1 MTKVKKK
8 KLPPPIRKNRRTE
21 IVNSHTDF
29 DLFVIFIGTAVV
41 IVIRYYRSAPV
52 TMVMTGWGR
61 GIISGTVRVWAVGRI
76 KLRRT
81 DLEIEVSNLKKAIG
95 ASTRPCLVVSKGN
108 DGSLYWICYLY
119 VRRLLPPAAV
129 CCLSAA
135 TRSSAS
141 GWAC

>member
-1 MTKVKKK
+1 MY
-8 KLPPPIRKNRRTE
+8 
-21 IVNSHTDF
+21 TDF
-29 DLFVIFIGTAVV
+29 DLFVIFVGTAVI
-41 IVIRYYRSAPV
+41 IVIRYCRSAPV
-52 TMVMTGWGR
+52 TMTDRLGGVITREM
-61 GIISGTVRVWAVGRI
+61 VRVWAVGRT

-119 VRRLLPPAAV
+119 VRRLLPPAV
-129 CCLSAA
+129 CCPSAA

-141 GWAC
+141 GWACWISSGSPAIVPCATHT